1 MAYYAYDAITREL
14 LGVSDNELPTPENGS
29 TTEMPGVTALEIR
42 ANYDWDPATVSFI
55 EKDGVNKRLIS
66 KLDYMNRFT
75 DAELVA
81 IYTAAK
87 TNVNVEIWLEKFK
100 LAAEINLDDIR
111 TASGLQALETLG
123 LITTG
128 RAAEILA

>member
-14 LGVSDNELPTPENGS
+14 LGISDYELPTPENGS
-29 TTEMPGVTALEIR
+29 TTQIPGITALELR
-42 ANYDWDPATVSFI
+42 ANYTWDPTTVSFL
-55 EKDGVNKRLIS
+55 ERDGVNRRLIS

-87 TNVNVEIWLEKFK
+87 TNINVEIWLEKFK
-100 LAAEINLDDIR
+100 LSEEINLDDPR
-111 TASGLQALETLG
+111 TIAGVQSLETLG
-123 LITTG
+123 LISTG
-128 RAAEILA
+128 RATEILA

>member
-29 TTEMPGVTALEIR
+29 TTEFTGVTALEIR
-42 ANYDWDPATVSFI
+42 ANYTWDPATVSFV
-55 EKDGVNKRLIS
+55 EKDGANKRLIS

-75 DAELVA
+75 DPELVA

-87 TNVNVEIWLEKFK
+87 TNINVEIWLEKFK
-100 LAAEINLDDIR
+100 LATEINLDDPR
-111 TASGLQALETLG
+111 TSSGLQALETAG
-123 LITTG
+123 LIAPG
-128 RAAEILA
+128 RAMEILA

>member
-14 LGVSDNELPTPENGS
+14 LGISDNELPTPENGS

-42 ANYDWDPATVSFI
+42 ANYTWDPVTVSFV
-55 EKDGVNKRLIS
+55 EKNGANKRLIS

-75 DAELVA
+75 DAELVS

-87 TNVNVEIWLEKFK
+87 TNVNVEIWLEKLK
-100 LAAEINLDDIR
+100 LSAEINLDDPK
-111 TASGLQALETLG
+111 TSTGLQSLETLG
-123 LITTG
+123 LIGTG

>member
-42 ANYDWDPATVSFI
+42 ANYDWNPATVSFV
-55 EKDGVNKRLIS
+55 EKDGAARRLIS

-100 LAAEINLDDIR
+100 LAAEINLDDPK
-111 TASGLQALETLG
+111 TATGLQALEALG
-123 LITTG
+123 LIAAG

>member
-14 LGVSDNELPTPENGS
+14 LGVSDYELPTPDNGS
-29 TTEMPGVTALEIR
+29 TTEFPGVTALELR
-42 ANYDWDPATVSFI
+42 ANYDWDPTTVSFV
-55 EKDGVNKRLIS
+55 EKDGVNRRLIS

-81 IYTAAK
+81 VYTAAK
-87 TNVNVEIWLEKFK
+87 TNINVEIWLEKFK
-100 LAAEINLDDIR
+100 LSAEVNLDDPR
-111 TASGLQALETLG
+111 TIAGIQSLETLG
-123 LITTG
+123 LISAG

>member
-14 LGVSDNELPTPENGS
+14 LGISDFELPTPENGS
-29 TTEMPGVTALEIR
+29 TTEIPGITALELR
-42 ANYDWDPATVSFI
+42 SNYTWDPATVSFI
-55 EKDGVNKRLIS
+55 ERDGANKRLIS

-81 IYTAAK
+81 IYTEAK

-100 LAAEINLDDIR
+100 LAAEINLDDPR
-111 TASGLQALETLG
+111 TSSGLQALETLG
-123 LITTG
+123 LIATG

>member
-1 MAYYAYDAITREL
+1 MAYYAYDTTRAL
-14 LGVSDNELPTPENGS
+14 LGVSDNMLPVPENGS
-29 TTEMPGVTALEIR
+29 VTEIPGITALELR
-42 ANYDWDPATVSFI
+42 ANYTWDPLEAAFI

-87 TNVNVEIWLEKFK
+87 TNINVEIWLEKFK
-100 LAAEINLDDIR
+100 LAAEINLDDAR
-111 TASGLQALETLG
+111 TSAGLQVLETAG
-123 LITTG
+123 LIATG
-128 RAAEILA
+128 RAAEILT